1 MRRHVLAVAAILLA
15 VTGAPAQAK
24 PSSRTVSEPYQHS
37 AVGVQEVFGYCWTV
51 YRRDQPAENHGCVRF
66 QAGARERYVAIQIAD
81 ASGLPV
87 AAIGAQDRDH
97 DGYNEVEFRFC
108 GSVEGQKVVDGELI
122 VWLPMATTANAA
134 CPGHATTGTVTA
146 TFRTPR

>member
-1 MRRHVLAVAAILLA
+1 MARVVAAVAVALA
-15 VTGAPAQAK
+15 ATGAPAHAK
-24 PSSRTVSEPYQHS
+24 PSSRTASEPYQH
-37 AVGVQEVFGYCWTV
+37 AALGAPEVFGYCWTV

-66 QAGARERYVAIQIAD
+66 QVGARERYVALDVAD

-87 AAIGAQDRDH
+87 AGIAAQDRDH
-97 DGYNEVEFRFC
+97 DGTNDVEFRFC

-122 VWLPMATTANAA
+122 VWLPMATTVNVT
-134 CPGHATTGTVTA
+134 CPGHATTGKVTA